1 MLSCFFLLQVWQDC
15 WSIQCKLLSW
25 KRNIPN
31 EKTITEMV
39 ETTHR
44 QLALQ
49 SLALSSSQLCYW
61 EPLGLYPFWMN
72 GSEIC
77 FLWNSPGRLKTKHY
91 EIRHYRRNVAR
102 TLSNHSQ
109 FLPAHFEE
117 IIKHKSRRASCRM
130 LQKFHYEIKAK
141 MQVHWNKNASLSLN
155 YLHLIEV
162 STYSY
167 DLKAARLRPNSFQLS
182 SGRRVSQG
190 VIWPKSVHY
199 FVN

>member
-1 MLSCFFLLQVWQDC
+1 MLSCFFLLQQVWQDC
-15 WSIQCKLLSW
+15 WSTRCKLLSW

-31 EKTITEMV
+31 EKPITEML

-49 SLALSSSQLCYW
+49 SLALSYSQLCYW

-77 FLWNSPGRLKTKHY
+77 FLRNSLGRIMTKHY

-102 TLSNHSQ
+102 TLSNRSQ
-109 FLPAHFEE
+109 SLPAHFEE
-117 IIKHKSRRASCRM
+117 ILKHKSRRTSCRT
-130 LQKFHYEIKAK
+130 LQKFHYEVKAK
-141 MQVHWNKNASLSLN
+141 IQAHWNKSASSSLN

-162 STYSY
+162 STCSSY
-167 DLKAARLRPNSFQLS
+167 DLKADRLRPNSF
-182 SGRRVSQG
+182 
-190 VIWPKSVHY
+190 
-199 FVN
+199 

>member
-1 MLSCFFLLQVWQDC
+1 MKKQLLKW
-15 WSIQCKLLSW
+15 WKLLTDNWHGKAWLSAL
-25 KRNIPN
+25 PSSA
-31 EKTITEMV
+31 TE
-39 ETTHR
+39 
-44 QLALQ
+44 
-49 SLALSSSQLCYW
+49 SLLVSIHF
-61 EPLGLYPFWMN
+61 EWMEVKSAF
-72 GSEIC
+72 SEIC
-77 FLWNSPGRLKTKHY
+77 FLFSPGRLKTKHY